1 MSYWINK
8 IGNSNR
14 ANWRQFYCDKDNDID
29 NLPNSATK
37 GKFQEVDTNAYETC
51 SIGSVCKVLET
62 GKIFVLGSN
71 NIWTKIPINNQ
82 TSGGDSGSDSD
93 DEFTAVEF

>member
-51 SIGSVCKVLET
+51 SIICHGVKNVL
-62 GKIFVLGSN
+62 I
-71 NIWTKIPINNQ
+71 NILT
-82 TSGGDSGSDSD
+82 
-93 DEFTAVEF
+93 F